1 MKQLKNPILKDLFNK
16 GLKKLR
22 SNNADKAASYFQQ
35 IITSDPKNADA
46 HFNLG
51 LALRALGKINQS
63 QISLERSAELNPRS
77 SEIHYQL
84 SLTLSAAKK
93 HQEAI
98 KQINIATNLQPNS
111 ANILSTLASQE

>member
-46 HFNLG
+46 HFYLG

-84 SLTLSAAKK
+84 SLTHLINPVTRHSLLL
-93 HQEAI
+93 
-98 KQINIATNLQPNS
+98 QIARLQCYK
-111 ANILSTLASQE
+111 